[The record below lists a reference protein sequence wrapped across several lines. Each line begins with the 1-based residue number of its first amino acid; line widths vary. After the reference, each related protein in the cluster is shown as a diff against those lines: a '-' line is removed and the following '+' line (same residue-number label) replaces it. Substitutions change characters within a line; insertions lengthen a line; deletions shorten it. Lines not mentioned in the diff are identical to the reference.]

1 MFGNNNKIFFVIW
14 VLIMLLLAISYNF
27 VQDSGF
33 SSDSK
38 EIDFSEFTTKVESG
52 EVSEVTKSGQN
63 VEGTLKSGQKFTTRI
78 IDYPELWNMMQNKGV
93 HIKVKPVDNSMNTFL
108 SILISWLPMLL
119 LIGVMV
125 ALMKQMQGGASK
137 AMGFGKSKVKLASDT
152 GPKVTFN
159 DVAGIEEA
167 KEEMQEIVDFL
178 KDPGRFQRL
187 GGKIPKGCLMI
198 GPPGTGK
205 TLMAKAI
212 AGEANVPFFS
222 TSGSDFVEMV
232 VGVGASR
239 VREMFDQGKRNA
251 PCIIFIDEI
260 DAVGRQRGVSMGG
273 GNDEREQTLNQMLVE
288 MDGFEANEGVII
300 IAATNRPDIL
310 DKALLRP
317 GRFDR
322 SITVDRPSLEGRESI
337 LKVHLGKVKYAKD
350 LNARQIAKGT
360 PGFTG
365 ADLANLV
372 NESALLA
379 ARRKRRFIGQAEI
392 EEAKD
397 KVMMGPTKR
406 GLSMTEEDK
415 QRIAYHEAGH
425 AIVGINTEASDPIH
439 KATIV
444 PRGMALGMV
453 MPIPENDRV
462 SQSVIQ
468 LKSDIAMSMGGR
480 VSEEL
485 IFGFKKTTSGPA
497 HDIQRATKLARAMV
511 RQYGFSDKVGLVDYS
526 GEEQSPEV
534 SESTMTIIDEE
545 VKKLVDEGYN
555 QARRILNDKYDD
567 LVKLAKALMEY
578 ETLTG
583 EEIRR
588 LLAGEEIFDQPEDD
602 NTEGHGGSREKDS
615 ESADNGSVVE
625 AKETAETKH
634 GEPGSEAENS
644 SEAKTKNASSSKAK
658 SKSQSKSGSSGAKK
672 TNNQTEEQD
681 NNNSGDSENSS

>member
-1 MFGNNNKIFFVIW
+1 MFGNNNRFFFVIW
-14 VLIMLLLAISYNF
+14 LLIMLVLAISYNF
-27 VQDSGF
+27 IQDGDF
-33 SSDSK
+33 SSESK
-38 EIDFSEFTTKVESG
+38 EIAFSEFLTKVDQG
-52 EVSEVTKSGQN
+52 EVKEVKIAGNNIEGSLGSGD
-63 VEGTLKSGQKFTTRI
+63 KFTTRSTE
-78 IDYPELWNMMQNKGV
+78 YPGLISSLHEKGV
-93 HIKVKPVDNSMNTFL
+93 HIEVKPIDNSMNTFL

-119 LIGVMV
+119 LIAVMF
-125 ALMKQMQGGASK
+125 ALMRQMQGGASK

-337 LKVHLGKVKYAKD
+337 LKVHLKNVRYNKNID
-350 LNARQIAKGT
+350 ARQIAKGT

-372 NESALLA
+372 NEAALLA
-379 ARRKRRFIGQAEI
+379 ARRKRRSIGQGEI

-480 VSEEL
+480 VAEEL

-497 HDIQRATKLARAMV
+497 HDIQRASKLARAMV
-511 RQYGFSDKVGLVDYS
+511 RQYGFSEKVGLVDYS
-526 GEEQSPEV
+526 DEEQSPNV
-534 SESTMTIIDEE
+534 SESTMNIIDEE
-545 VKKLVDEGYN
+545 VKKFINEGYET
-555 QARRILNDKYDD
+555 AKKILTEKHDD
-567 LVKLAKALMEY
+567 LLKLAGALIEY

-588 LLAGEEIFDQPEDD
+588 LLAGEEMFDSPEEDESGSGSGKSLSSGSYSQAKRTGNTTND
-602 NTEGHGGSREKDS
+602 NSKNKNKEQSKNPSSHNTTSKKKTDKDTNDSGDKNS
-615 ESADNGSVVE
+615 ES
-625 AKETAETKH
+625 
-634 GEPGSEAENS
+634 GEN
-644 SEAKTKNASSSKAK
+644 
-658 SKSQSKSGSSGAKK
+658 
-672 TNNQTEEQD
+672 
-681 NNNSGDSENSS
+681 DSTSRG